1 MRLWSTKGRI
11 HSKYRMM
18 KMILVL
24 KQGLQSLLP
33 TQKELILRDQLRKTI
48 LVKVSK
54 GANSTQAQIRM
65 KINQATLFLVD
76 LKK

>member
-1 MRLWSTKGRI
+1 
-11 HSKYRMM
+11 MM

-54 GANSTQAQIRM
+54 GANSTQVQIRM

-76 LKK
+76 SKK